1 MRLADLV
8 ARLINP
14 EVVTFLAVGGA
25 GYVVDVGGFNLLRAV
40 PLFAAHVPALAK
52 IVAVALAMVVT
63 YVGNR
68 ALTWRD
74 SSPPH
79 RRREAALFVVFN
91 LVGLGFSVATL
102 FVSHDLLGLTSAV
115 ADNVSANVIGLGLGT
130 LFRFCT
136 YRRFVFAAPD
146 VADAR
151 PASVAPTW
159 TRAA

>member
-1 MRLADLV
+1 MRLADLA
-8 ARLINP
+8 ARLLTP
-14 EVVTFLAVGGA
+14 EVVAFLAVGGA

-40 PLFAAHVPALAK
+40 PLFADHDPAWAK
-52 IVAVALAMVVT
+52 IAAVALAMVVT

-68 ALTWRD
+68 AITWRH
-74 SSPPH
+74 SSSPH

-102 FVSHDLLGLTSAV
+102 FVSHDLLGLTSAA

-130 LFRFCT
+130 LFRFWT
-136 YRRFVFAAPD
+136 YRRFVFGATDGAGARSAP
-146 VADAR
+146 
-151 PASVAPTW
+151 VAPIW

>member
-1 MRLADLV
+1 MRPAELATRF
-8 ARLINP
+8 ATP

-40 PLFAAHVPALAK
+40 PLFAAHDPAWAK

-68 ALTWRD
+68 ALTWRH
-74 SSPPH
+74 SSSPH
-79 RRREAALFVVFN
+79 RRREAVLFIVFN

-102 FVSHDLLGLTSAV
+102 FVSHDLLGLTSAL

-130 LFRFCT
+130 LFRFWT
-136 YRRFVFAAPD
+136 YRRFVFASS
-146 VADAR
+146 DAI
-151 PASVAPTW
+151 T
-159 TRAA
+159 AAARFDETLTVR